1 MTGISKVKKAALALA
16 GAFAAGTL
24 AACGGAESAVEATTP
39 APAPSVVTVRTVTAE
54 EREVPSIVRAT
65 GTFVADE
72 SSDVTPQVSGQ
83 VIETP
88 VDVGDR
94 VTTGQVLV
102 RLDDRDAGLKLR
114 QAQASLQQAE
124 AQARR
129 AKTEADRNTDLV
141 RSGDISRSSYEQLT
155 TQVAVAEAA
164 VAQAA
169 AQVAAA
175 EKAVS
180 DAVILAPF
188 SGHVSARPVA
198 VGEYVTTS
206 TKVAT
211 IVRITPIKLQLQVP
225 EAAAATLRPGMAVSA
240 TVPAHPD
247 RTFTGTVT
255 AMNVAIDPASRAMAI
270 EARFANADGRL
281 MPGMFGSAE
290 IQLPATERSVFVP
303 ESAVTSLAN
312 GESFAV
318 YTIDGDVVRVRVVQP
333 GERKDGMVRLVAGLE
348 PGVVVATSNLGQ
360 LFEGARIRAES
371 AAAQPARSDAGRRGQ

>member
-1 MTGISKVKKAALALA
+1 MTGISKVKKTALALA

-39 APAPSVVTVRTVTAE
+39 APAPSVVAVRTVTAE

-94 VTTGQVLV
+94 VTTGQVIV

-129 AKTEADRNTDLV
+129 AKTEADRNADLV

-155 TQVAVAEAA
+155 TQVAVADAA

-169 AQVAAA
+169 AQVGAA

-198 VGEYVTTS
+198 VGEYLTTS

-225 EAAAATLRPGMAVSA
+225 EAAAATLRPGMTVSA

-303 ESAVTSLAN
+303 ESAVASLAN

-360 LFEGARIRAES
+360 LFEGAHIRAES

>member
-1 MTGISKVKKAALALA
+1 MTGNSRRNAAALALTSVV
-16 GAFAAGTL
+16 AAGMLT
-24 AACGGAESAVEATTP
+24 ACGRAEPAVEATTP
-39 APAPSVVTVRTVTAE
+39 PPAPSVVAVRTAIAD
-54 EREVPSIVRAT
+54 ERNVPAIVRAT

-72 SSDVTPQVSGQ
+72 SSEVTPQVSGQ
-83 VIETP
+83 VVETP
-88 VDVGDR
+88 VDIGDT
-94 VTTGQVLV
+94 VKTGQVLV

-114 QAQASLQQAE
+114 QAQATLQQAE

-129 AKTEADRNTDLV
+129 AQTEAKRNADLV
-141 RSGDISRSSYEQLT
+141 QSGDISRSSYEQLT

-175 EKAVS
+175 EKAVA

-225 EAAAATLRPGMAVSA
+225 EASAATLRSGMAVTA

-247 RTFTGTVT
+247 RTFAGTIT
-255 AMNVAIDPASRAMAI
+255 ALNVAIDPASRAMAI
-270 EARFANADGRL
+270 EARFANGDGRL

-303 ESAVTSLAN
+303 EGAVAALAN

-318 YTIDGDVVRVRVVQP
+318 YAVDGDVVRVRVVQP
-333 GERKDGMVRLVAGLE
+333 GERKDGMVRVVAGLE

-360 LFEGARIRAES
+360 LFEGGRIRPEASPE
-371 AAAQPARSDAGRRGQ
+371 AAATGRRGR